1 MLLLLIRHGATDLTA
16 KRLVGRTPGVGLNAR
31 GRQQADR
38 LVQRMQGIHIH
49 HIASSPL
56 ERAQQ
61 TAAPLAQAYG
71 LRIQTE
77 PGLNECDYGDWTGQ
91 EFKAL
96 RRIDLWKRVQQR
108 PADARFPGGEALREV
123 QARVVGSIESLV
135 LAHPKETVA
144 AFSHG
149 DVIKAA
155 LAHFIGVHLD
165 LFQRLHVAPA
175 AVSALVLGMG
185 QPGLVCVN
193 EVGGL
198 AELLPQ
204 RRGRTR
210 QN

>member
-1 MLLLLIRHGATDLTA
+1 MLLLLIRHGTTDLTN
-16 KRLVGRTPGVGLNAR
+16 KQLVGRTTGIHLDEAGKDQAR
-31 GRQQADR
+31 RLVDR
-38 LVQRMQGIHIH
+38 LAGISIDHLY
-49 HIASSPL
+49 SSPMD
-56 ERAQQ
+56 RAQE
-61 TAAPLAQAYG
+61 TAVPLARERG
-71 LRIQTE
+71 LKVRTD
-77 PGLNECDYGDWTGQ
+77 PRLNECDYGEWTGK
-91 EFKAL
+91 EFKEL
-96 RRIDLWKRVQQR
+96 RRTDLWKRVQQR
-108 PADARFPGGEALREV
+108 PADARFPGGEAIREV
-123 QARVVGSIESLV
+123 QARVVACIDE
-135 LAHPKETVA
+135 LAQNHPKETVA

-175 AVSALVLGMG
+175 AASALVLGAG

-204 RRGRTR
+204 PRRRTR

>member
-16 KRLVGRTPGVGLNAR
+16 KQLVGRTRGVHLSDTGR
-31 GRQQADR
+31 GQAER
-38 LVQRMQGIHIH
+38 LVRRLEGIPVDHIY
-49 HIASSPL
+49 SSPL
-56 ERAQQ
+56 ERAQE
-61 TAAPLAQAYG
+61 TAIPLAGARN
-71 LRIQTE
+71 LKISTDAR
-77 PGLNECDYGDWTGQ
+77 LNECDYGSWTGQ

-96 RRIDLWKRVQQR
+96 RKSDLWKRVQR
-108 PADARFPGGEALREV
+108 LPADARFPGGEAVREV
-123 QARVVGSIESLV
+123 QARVVGCIDDLAE
-135 LAHPKETVA
+135 AHPKETVA

-175 AVSALVLGMG
+175 AISALVLGPG
-185 QPGLVCVN
+185 SPGLVCVN

-204 RRGRTR
+204 RKRSTR